1 MRNPTERLRDILDA
15 IANID
20 RYSVRGRGA
29 FEQDELVR
37 IWILYHL
44 QIIGEAA
51 AQLGRV
57 FHAAHPEVPWAQIV
71 AMRNVLVHA
80 YFGVDLNEVW
90 RTVESD
96 LPILKQQ
103 IEALINQLQTQGGSE

>member
-15 IANID
+15 IANIE

-37 IWILYHL
+37 TWILYHL

-51 AQLGRV
+51 AQL
-57 FHAAHPEVPWAQIV
+57 
-71 AMRNVLVHA
+71 
-80 YFGVDLNEVW
+80 
-90 RTVESD
+90 
-96 LPILKQQ
+96 LKQQ
-103 IEALINQLQTQGGSE
+103 IEALINQLQAQGGSE

>member
-51 AQLGRV
+51 AQL
-57 FHAAHPEVPWAQIV
+57 
-71 AMRNVLVHA
+71 
-80 YFGVDLNEVW
+80 
-90 RTVESD
+90 
-96 LPILKQQ
+96 LKQQ

>member
-1 MRNPTERLRDILDA
+1 MRNPTERLIPIAEPAFTKKLQLTPSFRFPLLAGGTEPLRGSPREAGGTYGGGQFMNFGHAIGMRDILDA
-15 IANID
+15 IANIE

-51 AQLGRV
+51 AQLGRG
-57 FHAAHPEVPWAQIV
+57 FSRGAP
-71 AMRNVLVHA
+71 
-80 YFGVDLNEVW
+80 
-90 RTVESD
+90 
-96 LPILKQQ
+96 
-103 IEALINQLQTQGGSE
+103 

>member
-15 IANID
+15 IANIE

-37 IWILYHL
+37 TWILYHL

-71 AMRNVLVHA
+71 AKCISTRLLRSRPQR
-80 YFGVDLNEVW
+80 GLE
-90 RTVESD
+90 
-96 LPILKQQ
+96 P
-103 IEALINQLQTQGGSE
+103 